1 MGERRIIWLVRRWL
15 IDVFW
20 TLWYPWIFLPMNI
33 EWRIIENRVM
43 QVNDSLSPPPVW
55 KMYLCLCNHEEKSL
69 YVYDWYSLI
78 WFAHKYSNFQ
88 SHGHKTCPV
97 PQITLLTSIM
107 NYPLCMSHD
116 LATVNR
122 HDHAWTETWAQTSV
136 RCASRY
142 LSGDHDM
149 RINKVIGAATPAGWK
164 VSGQIIQLA
173 LPNWMWVSWS
183 SWEGRIGRS

>member
-107 NYPLCMSHD
+107 NYPLCMAHD

-122 HDHAWTETWAQTSV
+122 HDHAWTETWAQNICTLRKPLSLM
-136 RCASRY
+136 RPWYAHRQGARRGHLCATKVKWKNY
-142 LSGDHDM
+142 LACFPLLDM
-149 RINKVIGAATPAGWK
+149 GLMIVLRRAGW
-164 VSGQIIQLA
+164 
-173 LPNWMWVSWS
+173 
-183 SWEGRIGRS
+183 